1 MARNK
6 RSVITPL
13 THNLCDQ
20 WRSHVRAPEEGLKGE
35 SSGKGAQAHLAP
47 PLDLPLCATNML
59 IPDGMCKF
67 IAQTDVTPY

>member
-1 MARNK
+1 MAEP
-6 RSVITPL
+6 RSSPRGGAQRGISPG
-13 THNLCDQ
+13 
-20 WRSHVRAPEEGLKGE
+20 EGLKGE

-59 IPDGMCKF
+59 IPDGVCKF